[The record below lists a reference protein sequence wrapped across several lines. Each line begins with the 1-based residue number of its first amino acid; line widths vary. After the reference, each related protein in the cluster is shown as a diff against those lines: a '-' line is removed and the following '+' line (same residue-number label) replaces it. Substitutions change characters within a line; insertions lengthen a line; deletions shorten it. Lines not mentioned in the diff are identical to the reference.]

1 MVKRNLVSRDQAEL
15 NAKKR
20 KTKKDHAGKD
30 WATLNTAEKFE
41 IIGDDLRSRGVI
53 D

>member
-1 MVKRNLVSRDQAEL
+1 MVMKSLITREQAAL

-20 KTKKDHAGKD
+20 KAKKDHAGKD

-41 IIGDDLRSRGVI
+41 IIGDDLRARGVI

>member
-1 MVKRNLVSRDQAEL
+1 MTKRNLVSRDQAAL
-15 NAKKR
+15 NGKKR

-30 WATLNTAEKFE
+30 WATLNTNAKFE
-41 IIGDDLRSRGVI
+41 IIGDDLRARGVI